1 MWGSILLICFHVV
14 HEETF
19 YWSAHTMTGHTFK
32 SFRAAVRTS
41 PTPPG
46 YSPGFHPKLSLEP
59 DSTWVVI
66 VLTADH
72 IGCNVKG
79 PQLDTSYSTYSG
91 RFMPFIVPDILLSVT
106 SKNRTYT
113 QGLSAQRRR
122 CEKIASTYG
131 RRIIE
136 EYQGR
141 GFQVLQAKRGHT
153 SK

>member
-1 MWGSILLICFHVV
+1 MWGSILLICFYVV
-14 HEETF
+14 HEETI
-19 YWSAHTMTGHTFK
+19 YWSAHAMTGHTFK

-41 PTPPG
+41 PTLPG

-66 VLTADH
+66 VLTAG

-79 PQLDTSYSTYSG
+79 LQLDTSYNMYSASC
-91 RFMPFIVPDILLSVT
+91 PSLYPTSYCLLHQ
-106 SKNRTYT
+106 RTEHT
-113 QGLSAQRRR
+113 RKRSALSDEDVRKLPVRMDD
-122 CEKIASTYG
+122 
-131 RRIIE
+131 RIIE

-141 GFQVLQAKRGHT
+141 GFQVLQAKRGHN